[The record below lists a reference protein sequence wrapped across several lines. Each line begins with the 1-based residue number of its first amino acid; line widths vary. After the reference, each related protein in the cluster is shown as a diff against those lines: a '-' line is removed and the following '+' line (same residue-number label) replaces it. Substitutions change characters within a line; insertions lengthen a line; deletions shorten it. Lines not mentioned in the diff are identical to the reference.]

1 MFIAWQARDGQN
13 APMFAGLAVTLA
25 MAAAQAAAQPA
36 QAQPPAK
43 PAADACSPAK
53 PDSKADEIVICAPKE
68 EGYRLNPDVLEARRE
83 VRNRRAGRPTPQSK
97 MPDTSCVV
105 VGPAGCIAAPMINLL
120 AAAVTAA
127 EMADRLAKGQEIG
140 SMFQT
145 TPEPT
150 EYQLYLMAKA
160 RREAEEAEK
169 AAKAKAKAESPA
181 KAAQAAAQEE
191 TKPAAS
197 Q

>member
-1 MFIAWQARDGQN
+1 
-13 APMFAGLAVTLA
+13 MFAGLAVTLA
-25 MAAAQAAAQPA
+25 AAAAQAAAGAPSGPA
-36 QAQPPAK
+36 SQPPPKA
-43 PAADACSPAK
+43 AADACSPAR
-53 PDSKADEIVICAPKE
+53 PEPNANEIVICAPKQ
-68 EGYRLNPDVLEARRE
+68 EGYRIDPDVLEARRE
-83 VRNRRAGRPTPQSK
+83 VRSRRAGRPTPQSK

-105 VGPAGCIAAPMINLL
+105 VGPAGCIAAPAINLL

-150 EYQLYLMAKA
+150 EYELYRMAKA

-169 AAKAKAKAESPA
+169 AAKAITRK
-181 KAAQAAAQEE
+181 
-191 TKPAAS
+191 
-197 Q
+197 